1 MTATI
6 DTMGGQ
12 RRYAPHKPSWQR
24 FHGHAAPKASNSG
37 CSGASEVNAYSRQ
50 YSHVYRARL
59 EALRKRCVDNAKA
72 ALREEGVAE
81 DVVVSDQ
88 IIEVSEG
95 TLSIIVGTVVKE
107 MDPKTRRLKVNH
119 DTYGHLGDASTFLF
133 PDNDKA
139 GFQQSMRSLV
149 FDSSKGDTLYLE
161 DESGRVELAPDD
173 DEEDGVSSKSIS
185 PLDPNGVTTGVV
197 VAITGKICAEKGV
210 MKVKSVHFAGPPK
223 PASSAMAKPSA
234 DEPVLLLV
242 SGLGCGADAPRDAKS
257 GASLALRRE
266 MLLEYVTDAAFSG
279 SSVSHI
285 LVAGGGINV
294 PKMYESEKENEAKS
308 YGKGKSSSSATS
320 SLAFS
325 LRELD
330 MFLSELLA
338 SGIPLD
344 YIPGMHDPTNANW
357 PQRPIHSCL
366 LPNACGYS
374 ESFGRTT
381 NPYEGQLSV
390 EGESSGVRVLGTD
403 GLNIADL
410 RRYLATRSDE
420 SGEGESDTSEPAS
433 CIDALNQTLRYGH
446 IAPTGP
452 SSLPTFPAYDFDP
465 FVLKS
470 RPDIYFAGNC
480 HAFETRMVDDNCNEV
495 KEGGK
500 TRLICVPN
508 FALTGEVVLV
518 KLQSLEC
525 EVIEFSD
532 WE

>member
-1 MTATI
+1 MTATTV
-6 DTMGGQ
+6 TMGQ
-12 RRYAPHKPSWQR
+12 RRYAQHKPSWQR
-24 FHGHAAPKASNSG
+24 FHGHAAPKESNSG

-50 YSHVYRARL
+50 YSHAYRARL
-59 EALRKRCVDNAKA
+59 DALRQRCVDNAKA
-72 ALREEGVAE
+72 ALREEGVAD
-81 DVVVSDQ
+81 DVAVSEQ
-88 IIEVSEG
+88 IIEVTEG
-95 TLSIIVGTVVKE
+95 ALSIIVGTVVKE

-119 DTYGHLGDASTFLF
+119 DTYGHLGDAATFLF
-133 PDNDKA
+133 PDSDKV
-139 GFQQSMRSLV
+139 GIQESLRSLV

-161 DESGRVELAPDD
+161 DESGRVELAP
-173 DEEDGVSSKSIS
+173 EEAEDGVSSKSSS
-185 PLDPNGVTTGVV
+185 PLDPNRITTGVV

-223 PASSAMAKPSA
+223 STSSAIAKPSA

-279 SSVSHI
+279 SSSVSHI
-285 LVAGGGINV
+285 LVAGGGISV
-294 PKMYESEKENEAKS
+294 PKTNQSDKENEAKS

-320 SLAFS
+320 NLAFS

-374 ESFGRTT
+374 GSFGRTT
-381 NPYEGQLSV
+381 NPYEGQVTV
-390 EGESSGVRVLGTD
+390 EGESSGVHVLGTD

-420 SGEGESDTSEPAS
+420 IGEGEGDTSEPAS
-433 CIDALNQTLRYGH
+433 CIDALNQTLSYGH

-452 SSLPTFPAYDFDP
+452 SSLPTFPAYDSDP
-465 FVLKS
+465 FVLKT
-470 RPDIYFAGNC
+470 RPDVYFAGNC
-480 HAFETRMVDDNCNEV
+480 DAFETRMIDDNCNEV

-518 KLQSLEC
+518 KLHSLEC